1 MSAPALALLAT
12 LLTAFSG
19 RAVES
24 ARTQRPQL
32 VLNIVIEGLRSD
44 YLELLSECF
53 GPDGFNKLMQEGVV
67 IDNVDYGPG
76 VDVAGAVAM
85 LNTGTEPAVNGI
97 ATATTYNTARHLTQP
112 TLLDPGKIGNY
123 TDETLSPAA
132 IRVSTLSDELRIDGA
147 GASYSHAIAPNATE
161 AIIMAGH
168 AGNSAFWINDANGNW
183 ATTTHYREVP
193 TPVTAR
199 NYKSPLSHRI
209 DTVNWTPLL
218 NLSDYPGLPAHKRY
232 YPFSHTFSSNSTDK
246 YRRFKT
252 AAPVNRE
259 VTDLA
264 IDYIS
269 SLNLGKRD
277 AMDMLS
283 VSYTLAPYIGATD
296 TDARLETMDAYV
308 RLDRELAKLLRC
320 SEAAGATVVLL
331 AGTPP
336 APSGEAD
343 DPKWHLS
350 SGEFSVRK
358 AVSLLN
364 MYLIARHGNGDWV
377 TGYHNGAFYL
387 NHELIERKNINAEDL
402 RADAAKFLMKM
413 SGIANAYTIDDV
425 LEGRTDEALR
435 RNTIVATAP
444 DVYIN
449 VIPGW
454 ALLDDYAHPESP
466 KRTTV
471 RCSSATAPAIIY
483 APTII
488 EPQRITADVDAR
500 RIAPT
505 VSRIL
510 RIRSPNGAAQPPLP
524 LVFNSKLAK

>member
-1 MSAPALALLAT
+1 MALITT

-19 RAVES
+19 RAAETTHS
-24 ARTQRPQL
+24 HRPQL
-32 VLNIVIEGLRSD
+32 VLNIVIDGLRSD

-53 GPDGFNKLMQEGVV
+53 GSEGFNKLMQGGVI
-67 IDNVDYGPG
+67 IDNLDYGPG
-76 VDVAGAVAM
+76 IDMAGAVAM

-97 ATATTYNTARHLTQP
+97 ATTTTYNTTRHLALP
-112 TLLDPGKIGNY
+112 TLLDPDKIGNY

-132 IRVSTLSDELRIDGA
+132 IRVSTISDELRIDGG

-193 TPVTAR
+193 TPITAR
-199 NYKSPLSHRI
+199 NYKTPLSHRI
-209 DTVNWTPLL
+209 DTVNWTPSLS
-218 NLSDYPGLPAHKRY
+218 LSDYPGLPAHKRY
-232 YPFSHTFSSNSTDK
+232 YPFSHTFSGADPDK
-246 YRRFKT
+246 FRRFKT

-264 IDYIS
+264 IDYIT

-283 VSYTLAPYIGATD
+283 VSYTLAPYTGATD
-296 TDARLETMDAYV
+296 TDARLETMDAYIK
-308 RLDRELAKLLRC
+308 LDYELSRLLRS
-320 SEAAGATVVLL
+320 SEAAGSTVVIL
-331 AGTPP
+331 AGTPTK
-336 APSGEAD
+336 PSGEAD

-350 SGEFSVRK
+350 SGEFSSRK

-364 MYLIARHGNGDWV
+364 MYLIARHGNGDWI
-377 TGYHNGAFYL
+377 TDYHNGAFYL
-387 NHELIERKNINAEDL
+387 NQELIERKGINAEDL

-413 SGIANAYTIDDV
+413 SGVANAYTIDDI
-425 LEGRTDEALR
+425 LECRTDEALR
-435 RNTIVATAP
+435 RNTIAATAP

-454 ALLDDYAHPESP
+454 VLVDDYTTYSDTP

-471 RCSSATAPAIIY
+471 RYSSATAPAIIY
-483 APTII
+483 APATI
-488 EPQRITADVDAR
+488 EPQRITTEIDAR

-510 RIRSPNGAAQPPLP
+510 RIRSPNGAAQPPIP
-524 LVFNSKLAK
+524 LVFNPKNQK